1 MVYRKMLS
9 ASVYALAGLLAPAG
23 ASAMDLM
30 MTTVLYNQTPIEVRG
45 GVQNVEFK
53 TIPATDGITVWPKI
67 GVSLFQSTHAAY
79 RADFEGMEG
88 PHVHYCEVHIQ
99 TWAKHTFF
107 GGFTA
112 TACQADVKHT
122 MAGWRCEAGA
132 SQPSA
137 GGCSFTLTL
146 RK

>member
-1 MVYRKMLS
+1 M
-9 ASVYALAGLLAPAG
+9 
-23 ASAMDLM
+23 
-30 MTTVLYNQTPIEVRG
+30 N
-45 GVQNVEFK
+45 
-53 TIPATDGITVWPKI
+53 
-67 GVSLFQSTHAAY
+67 LFQSTHAAY

-88 PHVHYCEVHIQ
+88 PAVHYCEVHIQ

-107 GGFTA
+107 GGFEA

-122 MAGWRCEAGA
+122 MSGWRCEAGA
-132 SQPSA
+132 SKPSA